1 MLTMSDRAFLFLF
14 SLAVVVAALGAAA
27 WLVATYQVGTVDGLF
42 LFSSCTVIALAF
54 GLYLRWMI
62 RSALREEHKHPL
74 SANGEAPSRRTT
86 SNAEATAVLSNV
98 R

>member
-1 MLTMSDRAFLFLF
+1 MSDRAFLFLF

-27 WLVATYQVGTVDGLF
+27 WLAATHQVRTVDGLF

-62 RSALREEHKHPL
+62 QSALREERKRPL
-74 SANGEAPSRRTT
+74 SSNSEAHSRRTT
-86 SNAEATAVLSNV
+86 SNAETTAVLSDV